1 MAFTIDEV
9 VRTTKKHHPMKQN
22 MQDVNYWISISQK

>member
-22 MQDVNYWISISQK
+22 MQDVNY